1 MGRAPQTG
9 LALVSRDVF
18 NRLAK
23 YQPLHECW
31 IDFTLWAACQAGE
44 QDIHQRAL
52 QGQLLARYPS
62 GTKQLFLAVF
72 RELQAVIAANP
83 RQNAML
89 QIMIA
94 LGLDDRDTY
103 MGAEVSAENTL
114 LERMQAQAGP
124 GVSVQALDHLTVKD
138 TDCAV
143 NNGSSMIALANI
155 VSRVFP
161 QNPQEKILFA
171 LPEASD
177 GFSQFMAFVQPS
189 LMGFS
194 AYTAPSRF
202 AVWDIN
208 GDATFAPKNAICSPG
223 FFSDY
228 WNDARLKSILDANG
242 IK

>member
-124 GVSVQALDHLTVKD
+124 GVSVQALDHLTV
-138 TDCAV
+138 
-143 NNGSSMIALANI
+143 
-155 VSRVFP
+155 
-161 QNPQEKILFA
+161 
-171 LPEASD
+171 
-177 GFSQFMAFVQPS
+177 
-189 LMGFS
+189 
-194 AYTAPSRF
+194 
-202 AVWDIN
+202 
-208 GDATFAPKNAICSPG
+208 
-223 FFSDY
+223 
-228 WNDARLKSILDANG
+228 
-242 IK
+242 

>member
-1 MGRAPQTG
+1 
-9 LALVSRDVF
+9 
-18 NRLAK
+18 
-23 YQPLHECW
+23 
-31 IDFTLWAACQAGE
+31 
-44 QDIHQRAL
+44 
-52 QGQLLARYPS
+52 
-62 GTKQLFLAVF
+62 
-72 RELQAVIAANP
+72 
-83 RQNAML
+83 
-89 QIMIA
+89 
-94 LGLDDRDTY
+94 
-103 MGAEVSAENTL
+103 
-114 LERMQAQAGP
+114 
-124 GVSVQALDHLTVKD
+124 
-138 TDCAV
+138 
-143 NNGSSMIALANI
+143 MIALANI

-177 GFSQFMAFVQPS
+177 GFSQFMAFVQLS

>member
-103 MGAEVSAENTL
+103 MAAEASAENTL

-124 GVSVQALDHLTVKD
+124 GVDIQSLDHLTVKD

-155 VSRVFP
+155 ISRVFP
-161 QNPQEKILFA
+161 QNPQQRILFA

-177 GFSQFMAFVQPS
+177 GFSQYMAFVQLS
-189 LMGFS
+189 LMAFS
-194 AYTAPSRF
+194 AYTAPRGST
-202 AVWDIN
+202 VWDIN
-208 GDATFAPKNAICSPG
+208 GDATFAPGNAICSPG
-223 FFSDY
+223 FFSAY
-228 WNDARLKSILDANG
+228 WNDARLEAILEAHG
-242 IK
+242 IE

>member
-23 YQPLHECW
+23 YQSIHECW

-62 GTKQLFLAVF
+62 GTKQLFLAVL

-94 LGLDDRDTY
+94 LGLEDHVVASYGLDNEVKDEWKEGFARMNYQEDVFAPDRET
-103 MGAEVSAENTL
+103 VTL
-114 LERMQAQAGP
+114 LQP
-124 GVSVQALDHLTVKD
+124 D
-138 TDCAV
+138 
-143 NNGSSMIALANI
+143 MIL
-155 VSRVFP
+155 S
-161 QNPQEKILFA
+161 
-171 LPEASD
+171 
-177 GFSQFMAFVQPS
+177 
-189 LMGFS
+189 
-194 AYTAPSRF
+194 
-202 AVWDIN
+202 
-208 GDATFAPKNAICSPG
+208 
-223 FFSDY
+223 
-228 WNDARLKSILDANG
+228 
-242 IK
+242 

>member
-1 MGRAPQTG
+1 MYSTGWPNTSRSMNAGSILRFGLPAKLASKISTSGLCRASCWPG
-9 LALVSRDVF
+9 I
-18 NRLAK
+18 RLEPNNCSK
-23 YQPLHECW
+23 QYSGNFRPSLQP
-31 IDFTLWAACQAGE
+31 T
-44 QDIHQRAL
+44 
-52 QGQLLARYPS
+52 
-62 GTKQLFLAVF
+62 
-72 RELQAVIAANP
+72 
-83 RQNAML
+83 L

-177 GFSQFMAFVQPS
+177 GFSQFMAFTQLS

-194 AYTAPSRF
+194 AYTVPGQF
-202 AVWDIN
+202 AIWDIN
-208 GDATFAPKNAICSPG
+208 GDATFAPRNAICSPG

-228 WNDARLKSILDANG
+228 WNDARLEAILSANG
-242 IK
+242 VE